1 MGAIVPRRGDS
12 RARAVAL
19 AWGGGVVYTPR
30 AVKFIDEVE
39 IQVTAG
45 DGGRGAV
52 SFRREAHV
60 PFGGPD
66 GGDGGK
72 GGDVRIVADPQLTTL
87 VEFRFRPRWEAERGQ
102 NGMGSDCNG
111 RGGEDVV
118 LKVPVGTVVIDADAS
133 TVVADLHE
141 PGREVVLAKGGR
153 GGLGNMN
160 FATPWDRAPRRAQP
174 GEPGE
179 RKRLRMELR
188 MLADVG
194 ILGFPNAG
202 KSTFISAVSRARPK
216 IADYPFTT
224 LVPNLGVVRVDELR
238 SFLMADIPGLIPGAA
253 SGAGLGVRF
262 LKHVERTR
270 VFLHLV
276 TVDGED
282 FDLLSR
288 YDAIVREVRL
298 FDETLA
304 ARPQVVAVSQ
314 IDLPDARAAWELA
327 RPAFAARGIE
337 LRGVSAVT
345 GEGVRELV
353 FALDAILQKTP
364 VPPPL
369 TEGSAVTPKGP
380 ARSDEGGG
388 DDETE

>member
-1 MGAIVPRRGDS
+1 M
-12 RARAVAL
+12 
-19 AWGGGVVYTPR
+19 
-30 AVKFIDEVE
+30 KFIDEVE
-39 IQVTAG
+39 ITVAAG

-72 GGDVRIVADPQLTTL
+72 GGDVIAVADPGLTTL
-87 VEFRFRPRWEAERGQ
+87 LEYRFRPRWEAERGQ
-102 NGMGSDCNG
+102 HGMGSDCNG
-111 RGGEDVV
+111 RGGGDCI
-118 LKVPVGTVVIDADAS
+118 LRVPVGTVLIDAETS
-133 TVVADLHE
+133 KVVADLHE
-141 PGREVVLAKGGR
+141 PGASVVVARGGR

-179 RKRLRMELR
+179 KRRLRLELR

-202 KSTFISAVSRARPK
+202 KSTLIAAVSRARPK

-224 LVPNLGVVRVDELR
+224 LVPNLGVVRVDETR

-253 SGAGLGVRF
+253 QGHGLGLRF

-270 VFLHLV
+270 VLLHLV

-282 FDLLSR
+282 FDLLAR
-288 YDAIVREVRL
+288 YDALMHEVEQ
-298 FDETLA
+298 FDPDLA
-304 ARPQVVAVSQ
+304 KRPQVVAVSQ
-314 IDLPDARAAWELA
+314 IDLPDARAAWEMA
-327 RPAFAARGIE
+327 RPSFERRGIA
-337 LRGVSAVT
+337 LRGISAVT
-345 GEGVRELV
+345 GEGVRELI
-353 FALDAILQKTP
+353 FALDALLQKTP
-364 VPPPL
+364 APPPL
-369 TEGSAVTPKGP
+369 SAGTELPATPTV
-380 ARSDEGGG
+380 A
-388 DDETE
+388 ETPEE

>member
-1 MGAIVPRRGDS
+1 
-12 RARAVAL
+12 
-19 AWGGGVVYTPR
+19 
-30 AVKFIDEVE
+30 VKFIDEVE
-39 IQVTAG
+39 ISVAAG
-45 DGGRGAV
+45 DGGKGAV

-72 GGDVRIVADPQLTTL
+72 GGDVVMIADQGLNTL
-87 VEFRFRPRWEAERGQ
+87 VEYRFRPRWEAPRGEGGQ
-102 NGMGSDCNG
+102 GSDCNG
-111 RGGEDVV
+111 RKGEDKT
-118 LKVPVGTVVIDADAS
+118 LRVPVGTVIIDADTG
-133 TVVADLHE
+133 TVLADMHE
-141 PGREVVLAKGGR
+141 PDATFIVARGGR

-179 RKRLRMELR
+179 KRQIRLELR
-188 MLADVG
+188 LLADVG

-202 KSTFISAVSRARPK
+202 KSTFIAAVSRARPK

-224 LVPNLGVVRVDELR
+224 LVPNLGVVRVDDTR

-253 SGAGLGVRF
+253 QGHGLGVRF

-270 VFLHLV
+270 VLLHLV
-276 TVDGED
+276 TVDGDD
-282 FDLLSR
+282 FDLLAR
-288 YDAIVREVRL
+288 YDALLREVEQ
-298 FDETLA
+298 FDPELA
-304 ARPQVVAVSQ
+304 KRPQVVAVSQ

-327 RPAFAARGIE
+327 RPAFEARGVQ

-353 FALDAILQKTP
+353 FALDAVLQKTP

-369 TEGSAVTPKGP
+369 AVGAEVAQ
-380 ARSDEGGG
+380 ARAASDGGG
-388 DDETE
+388 DGDDE

>member
-1 MGAIVPRRGDS
+1 
-12 RARAVAL
+12 
-19 AWGGGVVYTPR
+19 
-30 AVKFIDEVE
+30 VKFIDEVE
-39 IQVTAG
+39 VMVSAG

-72 GGDVRIVADPQLTTL
+72 GGDVIAVADPGLTTL
-87 VEFRFRPRWEAERGQ
+87 VEYRFRPRWEAQRGEH
-102 NGMGSDCNG
+102 GMGSDCNG
-111 RGGEDVV
+111 KGGEDCT
-118 LKVPVGTVVIDADAS
+118 LKVPVGTILIDAE
-133 TVVADLHE
+133 TQRVVADLHE
-141 PGREVVLAKGGR
+141 AGATVVVARGGR

-174 GEPGE
+174 GEEGE
-179 RKRLRMELR
+179 KRRLRLELR
-188 MLADVG
+188 LLADVG

-202 KSTFISAVSRARPK
+202 KSTFIAAVSRARPK

-224 LVPNLGVVRVDELR
+224 LVPNLGVVRVDDTR

-253 SGAGLGVRF
+253 QGHGLGVRF

-270 VFLHLV
+270 VLLHLI
-276 TVDGED
+276 TVDGDD
-282 FDLLSR
+282 FDLVAR
-288 YDAIVREVRL
+288 HDALLREVEQ
-298 FDETLA
+298 FDPELA
-304 ARPQVVAVSQ
+304 RRPQVVAVSQ

-327 RPAFAARGIE
+327 RPTFERRGIA

-353 FALDAILQKTP
+353 FALDAVLQQTP
-364 VPPPL
+364 LPPPL
-369 TEGSAVTPKGP
+369 AVGSSVGQ
-380 ARSDEGGG
+380 G
-388 DDETE
+388 D

>member
-1 MGAIVPRRGDS
+1 M
-12 RARAVAL
+12 
-19 AWGGGVVYTPR
+19 
-30 AVKFIDEVE
+30 KFIDEVE
-39 IQVTAG
+39 ITVSAG
-45 DGGRGAV
+45 DGGKGAV

-72 GGDVRIVADPQLTTL
+72 GGDVILVADPGLNTL
-87 VEFRFRPRWEAERGQ
+87 VEYRFRPRWEAPRGE

-111 RGGEDVV
+111 KGGEDKT
-118 LKVPVGTVVIDADAS
+118 LKVPVGTVVIDAEAGS
-133 TVVADLHE
+133 VLADLHE
-141 PGREVVLAKGGR
+141 PGMSLVAARGGR

-179 RKRLRMELR
+179 HKRLRLELR
-188 MLADVG
+188 LLADVG

-202 KSTFISAVSRARPK
+202 KSTFIAAVSRAKPK

-224 LVPNLGVVRVDELR
+224 LVPNLGVVRIDETR

-253 SGAGLGVRF
+253 QGAGLGIRF

-270 VFLHLV
+270 VLLHLV
-276 TVDGED
+276 TPQDD
-282 FDLLSR
+282 DIDLLAR
-288 YDAIVREVRL
+288 YDALMREVEQ
-298 FDETLA
+298 FDPELA
-304 ARPQVVAVSQ
+304 KRPQVVVVSQ

-327 RPAFAARGIE
+327 RPAFAERGID

-345 GEGVRELV
+345 GEGVREVL
-353 FALDAILQKTP
+353 FALDALVKSTP
-364 VPPPL
+364 PPPPL
-369 TEGSAVTPKGP
+369 EAGAAV
-380 ARSDEGGG
+380 E
-388 DDETE
+388 

>member
-1 MGAIVPRRGDS
+1 M
-12 RARAVAL
+12 
-19 AWGGGVVYTPR
+19 
-30 AVKFIDEVE
+30 KFIDEVE
-39 IQVTAG
+39 ISVSAG

-72 GGDVRIVADPQLTTL
+72 GGDVIAVADQGLTTL
-87 VEFRFRPRWEAERGQ
+87 VEYRFRPRWEAERGEH
-102 NGMGSDCNG
+102 GMGSDCNG
-111 RGGEDVV
+111 RGGEDCT
-118 LKVPVGTVVIDADAS
+118 LKVPVGTVLIDAETS
-133 TVVADLHE
+133 KVVADLHE
-141 PGREVVLAKGGR
+141 PGATFVIARGGR

-179 RKRLRMELR
+179 KRQIRLELR

-202 KSTFISAVSRARPK
+202 KSTFIAAVSRARPK

-224 LVPNLGVVRVDELR
+224 LVPNLGVVRVDDTR

-253 SGAGLGVRF
+253 QGHGLGVRF

-270 VFLHLV
+270 VLLHLV
-276 TVDGED
+276 TVDGDD
-282 FDLLSR
+282 FDLLAR
-288 YDAIVREVRL
+288 YDALLREVEQ
-298 FDETLA
+298 FDPELA
-304 ARPQVVAVSQ
+304 KRPQVVAVSQ

-327 RPAFAARGIE
+327 RPAFERRGVQ

-353 FALDAILQKTP
+353 FALDAVLQKTP
-364 VPPPL
+364 VPPAL
-369 TEGSAVTPKGP
+369 AAGTEVAQTRGAGE
-380 ARSDEGGG
+380 DGG
-388 DDETE
+388 DGDEA

>member
-1 MGAIVPRRGDS
+1 M
-12 RARAVAL
+12 
-19 AWGGGVVYTPR
+19 
-30 AVKFIDEVE
+30 KFIDEVE
-39 IQVTAG
+39 ISVAAG
-45 DGGRGAV
+45 DGGAGAV

-72 GGDVRIVADPQLTTL
+72 GGDVLAVADPGLNTL
-87 VEFRFRPRWEAERGQ
+87 VEYRFKPRWAADRGQ

-111 RGGEDVV
+111 RGGEDCT
-118 LKVPVGTVVIDADAS
+118 LKVPVGTVIIDAETS
-133 TVVADLHE
+133 RVVADLHAS
-141 PGREVVLAKGGR
+141 GASVVIARGGR

-174 GEPGE
+174 GEAGE
-179 RKRLRMELR
+179 KRRLRLELR

-202 KSTFISAVSRARPK
+202 KSTFISVVSRARPK

-224 LVPNLGVVRVDELR
+224 LVPNLGVVRVDDTR

-253 SGAGLGVRF
+253 HGAGLGIRF

-270 VFLHLV
+270 VLLHLI
-276 TVDGED
+276 TPADDD
-282 FDLLSR
+282 FDLVAR
-288 YDAIVREVRL
+288 YDALMREVAQ
-298 FDETLA
+298 FDASLA

-327 RPAFAARGIE
+327 KPEFARRGIE

-345 GEGVRELV
+345 GEGVREVL
-353 FALDAILQKTP
+353 FALDAILQATP
-364 VPPPL
+364 LPPPL
-369 TEGSAVTPKGP
+369 EPGAEVPREGAGHTDALANDV
-380 ARSDEGGG
+380 
-388 DDETE
+388 DDA